1 VDPRQPTSTN
11 TLSVVALS
19 EKTVDTTN
27 GERKTGLGRS
37 AIEWLAKAQRSRDA
51 IDATCARREKDA
63 SKAAK
68 IPRQRGGNREAT
80 HDCAFLEP
88 LAFPPDL
95 PPVILREVGL
105 VD

>member
-1 VDPRQPTSTN
+1 MVSKSSAFEGRDRCDMR
-11 TLSVVALS
+11 
-19 EKTVDTTN
+19 EK
-27 GERKTGLGRS
+27 GERRVKSGQDTK
-37 AIEWLAKAQRSRDA
+37 AK
-51 IDATCARREKDA
+51 
-63 SKAAK
+63 
-68 IPRQRGGNREAT
+68 GGNREAT